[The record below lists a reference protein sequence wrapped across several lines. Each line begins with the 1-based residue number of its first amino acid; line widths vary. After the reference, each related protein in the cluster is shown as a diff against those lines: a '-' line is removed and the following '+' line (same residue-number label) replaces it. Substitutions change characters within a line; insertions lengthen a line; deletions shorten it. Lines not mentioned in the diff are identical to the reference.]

1 MPIVR
6 PEHLEALS
14 ELRELVGI
22 APLSV
27 RLATDE
33 DVARISI
40 EAGMDPPTTPLREP
54 LFIVTIDEG
63 PPYVPPLS
71 GTYQRIA
78 ALISGFVMG
87 WAERKRRNMLTH

>member
-40 EAGMDPPTTPLREP
+40 EASMDPPTTPLREP
-54 LFIVTIDEG
+54 
-63 PPYVPPLS
+63 
-71 GTYQRIA
+71 
-78 ALISGFVMG
+78 
-87 WAERKRRNMLTH
+87 